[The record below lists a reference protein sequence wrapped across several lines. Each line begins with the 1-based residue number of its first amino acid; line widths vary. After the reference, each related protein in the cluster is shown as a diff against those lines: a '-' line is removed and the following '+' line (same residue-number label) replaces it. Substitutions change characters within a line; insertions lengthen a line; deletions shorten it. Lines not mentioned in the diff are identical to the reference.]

1 MNKRFR
7 KLQKA
12 LMPLAGCCFLL
23 SASDVL
29 AQRNSGIFYTTIF
42 AKTNPYKRISGW
54 GASADNYFLKDVNGD
69 GKDDAVIYTKT
80 GKWQAAF
87 SDGVNFVNPAELL
100 AYTSP
105 STPVAQLKPLMGDL
119 NGDDKQDAAFFDPV
133 TGNWHVALSNG
144 TVFQAPT
151 QWSTGNGV
159 GSTKQFLADVNGDG
173 KDDAVIYFHTGL
185 DGYWYIGLNNGNGA
199 FGGFSPWI
207 QNFGNTYDEH
217 FMADVNGDGKVD
229 AIIMERSSGTWKVAL
244 SNGTQL
250 VDNGTWRSGF
260 GNGSETGIVADIDM
274 DGKADIA
281 YYKDTDWW
289 AAYSSG
295 IAFNAN
301 HRWVAG
307 NRPATVISRSN
318 RPVPKA
324 KLIGTVSGT
333 TAVACAVAAGDWLAL
348 ENTDKGKT
356 VSAYEVDTWDA
367 WGNPYI
373 PQLPGHTA
381 TYDAADIAVNDQ
393 QIRMMHDAGF
403 TYIML
408 DITNGGNLWVDNRAK
423 RFIERIVHWNANLGA
438 NQHKMYF
445 CISMGGSR
453 GMAAQ
458 QASERVE
465 LESKRTWEEFYEPY
479 QDAYY
484 IMKGKP
490 LLIHFV
496 EFPVNKDGI
505 LPFSA
510 QMPNFQKF
518 TIRWMYN
525 EIKDQPVYA
534 NAYGWPILEK
544 TGNPAGDEVMNV
556 SPGFW
561 NGLVS
566 ANREKGE
573 LYRNHWLRV
582 LQHNPASIWLNSF
595 NETWEHTSV
604 EPAYLNPEVAAAA
617 SNILSV
623 WSDYY
628 GERMDDFY
636 WVMTRQYN
644 RLFMYSELFRN
655 SYLQEQGSNDIW
667 QVKDNAI
674 QKSGTAKPHMA
685 PVLLVP
691 KNFIGNFS
699 GNVIDDNLQVT
710 GKIQSTGNG
719 GSKENIKVAANV
731 LTPNGDGKN
740 DLWVVKD
747 IDQYPN
753 NTVKIFDNKGRIV
766 FQRKGYAND
775 WNGNYWGGSSHGKP
789 VPQGTYLY
797 VIDFGNGK
805 TAKGSLSVV
814 R

>member
-1 MNKRFR
+1 MNKRFSTF
-7 KLQKA
+7 KKMLI
-12 LMPLAGCCFLL
+12 PVAGCCFMLT
-23 SASDVL
+23 ATDAL
-29 AQRNSGIFYTTIF
+29 AQKNSGIFYTTIF
-42 AKTNPYKRISGW
+42 AKTSPYKRVSAW
-54 GASADNYFLKDVNGD
+54 GANADNYFLKDVNGD

-87 SDGVNFVNPAELL
+87 SDGVNFVNPTDLL
-100 AYTSP
+100 SYTSP

-119 NGDDKQDAAFFDPV
+119 NGDKKQDAVFFDPV
-133 TGNWHVALSNG
+133 TGNWLVALSDG
-144 TVFQAPT
+144 TSFQAPA

-185 DGYWYIGLNNGNGA
+185 DGYWYIGLNTGNGS
-199 FGGFSPWI
+199 FSGFSPWI
-207 QNFGNTYDEH
+207 QNFGNTADDH

-229 AIIMERSSGTWKVAL
+229 AIIMERSTGTWKVAL
-244 SNGTQL
+244 SNGAQL
-250 VDNGTWRSGF
+250 TNPGVWRTGF
-260 GNGSETGIVADIDM
+260 GISNENGIVADVDR
-274 DGKADIA
+274 DGKADIV

-289 AAYSSG
+289 VAYSSG
-295 IAFNAN
+295 SSFDAN

-307 NRPATVISRSN
+307 NRPATIISRSN

-324 KLIGTVSGT
+324 KLVGSVSGA
-333 TAVACAVAAGDWLAL
+333 TAVACAISAGDWLAL
-348 ENTDKGKT
+348 ENANKGAT
-356 VSAYEVDTWDA
+356 VSAYEADTWDA
-367 WGNPYI
+367 WGNPYT

-381 TYDAADIAVNDQ
+381 TYDAGDAAVNDQ
-393 QIRMMHDAGF
+393 QIKMIHDAGF

-408 DITNGGNLWVDNRAK
+408 DITNGANAWVDNRAK
-423 RFIERIVHWNANLGA
+423 KFIERIQYWNSHLNG

-458 QASERVE
+458 QASDRVE
-465 LESKRTWEEFYEPY
+465 LESKRTWDEFYEPY

-496 EFPVNKDGI
+496 EYPVNKDGV
-505 LPFSA
+505 LQYTS

-518 TIRWMYN
+518 TVRWMYN

-544 TGNPAGDEVMNV
+544 NGNPAGDEVMDV

-561 NGLVS
+561 NSLVY

-573 LYRNHWLRV
+573 LYRNQWMRV
-582 LQHNPASIWLNSF
+582 LQNSPASVWLNSF

-604 EPAYLNPEVAAAA
+604 EPSYINPEVAAAVPD
-617 SNILSV
+617 ILSV

-636 WVMTRQYN
+636 WVMTKQYN
-644 RLFMYSELFRN
+644 RLFMNRELFRN
-655 SYLQEQGSNDIW
+655 SYLQEQGSNDIY
-667 QVKDNAI
+667 QVKDNGL
-674 QKSGTAKPHMA
+674 QKSGTAKPHMS

-691 KNFIGNFS
+691 KNFISNFS
-699 GNVIDDNLQVT
+699 GNVIDENLQVT
-710 GKIQSTGNG
+710 GKIESTGTG
-719 GSKENIKVAANV
+719 GSQQNIKVAANV
-731 LTPNGDGKN
+731 LSPNGDGKN
-740 DLWVVKD
+740 DYWIVKD
-747 IDQYPN
+747 IEQFPG
-753 NTVKIFDNKGRIV
+753 NTVKVFDNKGRLV
-766 FQRKGYAND
+766 FQKKNYTND

-805 TAKGSLSVV
+805 VSKGYLSVV